1 MSKKILLYFILII
14 FFFKFENVYAL
25 ENKIILKLN
34 NEIITTLDIKNE
46 EKYLTALYPNLKNLE
61 KDKIFEISKNSLIRE
76 RIKKNEILKYTKSID
91 IEENQIEKIIYSYY
105 VKLNIKSEDDF
116 KNYLKDIGIKIEE
129 FKQKISIET
138 LWNQLIYSKFNTKV
152 KIDEKMLKLI
162 ARQNIEN
169 ESNSYF
175 LKEIFFELDDG
186 EKLENKYTLIKKTI
200 EQTGFENTAIQYSIS
215 PSSKNK
221 GEIGWIKFNSLN
233 PLIKDSIQN
242 LSLGEISEPIS
253 IPGGFLILVIDDVK
267 KDIKENDLE
276 NEFKNL
282 VNLKRNEQLNQYS
295 VIYFSKVKKDLQIE
309 EL

>member
-1 MSKKILLYFILII
+1 MFKKILLYLILII
-14 FFFKFENVYAL
+14 FFKFENIYAL
-25 ENKIILKLN
+25 ENKIIIKLN
-34 NEIITTLDIKNE
+34 NEILTTLDIKNE
-46 EKYLTALYPNLKNLE
+46 EKYLTSLYPNLKNLE

-91 IEENQIEKIIYSYY
+91 IGENQIEKIIYSYY
-105 VKLNIKSEDDF
+105 IKLNIKSEDDF

-138 LWNQLIYSKFNTKV
+138 MWNQLIYSKFNTKV

-162 ARQNIEN
+162 AKQNIEN

-200 EQTGFENTAIQYSIS
+200 EQIGFENTAIQYSIA

-233 PLIKDSIQN
+233 PLIKENIQN
-242 LSLGEISEPIS
+242 LSLGEISKPIS
-253 IPGGFLILVIDDVK
+253 IPGGFLILVINEIK
-267 KDIKENDLE
+267 KDVKENDLE

-295 VIYFSKVKKDLQIE
+295 IIYYSKIKKDFQIE

>member
-1 MSKKILLYFILII
+1 MLKKILFYFILTI
-14 FFFKFENVYAL
+14 FFYKFENVHAL
-25 ENKIILKLN
+25 ENKIIIKLN

-61 KDKIFEISKNSLIRE
+61 EEKIFEISKNSLIRE
-76 RIKKNEILKYTKSID
+76 RIKKIEILKYTKRID
-91 IEENQIEKIIYSYY
+91 IEENQIEKILYSYY
-105 VKLNIKSEDDF
+105 VKLNINSLDDF
-116 KNYLKDIGIKIEE
+116 KNYLKNIDIKLEE

-138 LWNQLIYSKFNTKV
+138 KWNQLIYSKFNTKV

-162 ARQNIEN
+162 AQQNIEN
-169 ESNSYF
+169 ASNSYF
-175 LKEIFFELDDG
+175 LKEIFFELNNG
-186 EKLENKYTLIKKTI
+186 EKLENKYSLIKNTI
-200 EQTGFENTAIQYSIS
+200 KQTGFENTVMQYSIS

-253 IPGGFLILVIDDVK
+253 IPGGFLILVIDEIK